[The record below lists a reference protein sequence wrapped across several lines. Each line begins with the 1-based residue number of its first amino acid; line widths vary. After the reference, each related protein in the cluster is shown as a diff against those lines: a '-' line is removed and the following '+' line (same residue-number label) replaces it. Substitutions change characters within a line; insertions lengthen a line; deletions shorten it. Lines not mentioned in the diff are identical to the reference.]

1 MNIVFFDDD
10 HRDHFL
16 PLVYTRPVSELRLG
30 ILTIREKWEKRLQAS
45 NSKWLTADYLSK
57 KYPAPK
63 EGEYLFINGRC
74 LPNEATVEAISLLEK
89 GEAITQG
96 DFLIAAFFGE
106 SEAAEINTEKAIEE
120 FDLDILAFEGVV
132 SYLQDLTDLFK
143 KNGSEL
149 KLDYELLT
157 QGRTSEQLHESNT
170 IIGDKNQIFLE
181 EGAEVI
187 ASIVNVTDGPIYL
200 SKNASISEGCM
211 VKSGLALGE
220 SAQLK
225 MGTKIY
231 GASTFGPHCKVGGEV
246 NNSIL
251 MGYSNKGHDGFL
263 GNSIIGEWCN
273 LGADTNTSNLKNNY
287 GEVSIW
293 SYAEQK
299 MVPTGGQ
306 FCGLIM
312 GDHGKSSINTMFNT
326 GTVAGVSA
334 NIFGGGFPPKM
345 IPSFSWGGEGGLS
358 EFRIEKA
365 FEVAER
371 MMSRR
376 GIAFDQIEQDIMHAV
391 FQQTQTHR

>member
-1 MNIVFFDDD
+1 MNIAFFDDD
-10 HRDHFL
+10 HRDQFL

-30 ILTIREKWEKRLQAS
+30 IVTIREKWEKRLQAS

-57 KYPAPK
+57 KYPAPT
-63 EGEYLFINGRC
+63 EGDYLYINGRC
-74 LPNEATVEAISLLEK
+74 LPNEATLEAISSLEK

-96 DFLIAAFFGE
+96 DFLIAAFFGDNE
-106 SEAAEINTEKAIEE
+106 VAKINTGKDIEAL
-120 FDLDILAFEGVV
+120 DLEILAFEGEV
-132 SYLQDLTDLFK
+132 SQVRNLTDLFK
-143 KNGSEL
+143 MNASEL
-149 KLDYELLT
+149 KLDFELLT
-157 QGRTSEQLHESNT
+157 QGRNSQPLHESNT
-170 IIGDKNQIFLE
+170 IIGDKSQIFLE
-181 EGAEVI
+181 EGAEIV
-187 ASIVNVTDGPIYL
+187 ASIINVTDGPVYL
-200 SKNASISEGCM
+200 SKNALISEGCM
-211 VKSGLALGE
+211 VKAGLALGQ

-293 SYAEQK
+293 SYTEQK

-312 GDHGKSSINTMFNT
+312 ADHGKSGINTMFNT

-345 IPSFSWGGEGGLS
+345 IPSFSWGGEAGLT

-376 GIAFDQIEQDIMHAV
+376 GIQFDQTEQDIMTAV
-391 FQQTQTHR
+391 FQQTQPHR